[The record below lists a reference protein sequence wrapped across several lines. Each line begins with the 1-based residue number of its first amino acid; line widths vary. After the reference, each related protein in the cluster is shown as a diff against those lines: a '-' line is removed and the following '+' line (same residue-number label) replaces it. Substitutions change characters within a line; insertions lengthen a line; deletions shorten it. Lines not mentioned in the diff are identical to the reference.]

1 MFMFSTAGTPGL
13 PAVLKMVKSMAV
25 LRSDIEKALD
35 ELISNEEGMRF
46 QGLAV
51 VVAKQRWPDL
61 IASERKKDLGADAV
75 GGGKAL
81 ACSLTGTLKK
91 IKDDATSIKAH
102 FSGVE
107 KLIFATPRKVTNAA
121 LDPWKE
127 EIQKEFGFELM
138 VISREEIITALM
150 EPKNAPLC
158 RTHLHL
164 PVESEPS
171 VEELAGKVREA
182 TQPVI
187 KAWSARVGAK
197 PLIDL
202 RAVKLDSS
210 GAEAN
215 EVFQL
220 GGIRE
225 ALEKSGRIV
234 LEAPAGRG
242 KTTTLVQ
249 LAGQLNSAGS
259 VVFLID
265 LPIWIQSGKDVLSFV
280 AGIPAF
286 QALGLGAER
295 LAQLQ
300 KTEHSFLLNGWNE
313 IAESDSSRAALAL
326 RELDQNF
333 PTAGIVVATRTHHI
347 VPPLPGALRLR
358 LLLLNRSERAQY
370 LEHRLGREKANELR
384 TQIDNDAVV
393 DELTRTPL
401 ILSEVTAIFEQGAP
415 IPKTKMGVLAAA
427 IQLHEQAKEHSTALA
442 IAPLDERAGD
452 YLAALAE
459 AMTGQGAVTV
469 QEDSARAIVS
479 SVGVKFVNSGQ
490 IAQIREPAAVLA
502 ALCGHHLLVRG
513 EYPTLSFR
521 FTHQQFQEFYVAT
534 LLKKR
539 LMALAEK
546 EDAKGV
552 LEFTKQYVNE
562 PAWEEPLRMIAE
574 EVGIGGEASLGFE
587 SVLKMGALL
596 VRMALKC
603 DPVYAAELAYFCGPL
618 VWKQVGGEVSNY
630 LRSMYVTTDHNYK
643 ERALVGMVASGSP
656 DFDDILF
663 PLLTGADQQKR
674 LGTYRLW
681 HDFHLSSLGS
691 NWQQALKGWDE
702 EIRAEFVR
710 DLLHF
715 GKAVRELAP
724 FALSDSSMKVRVAAV
739 TALSWIS
746 SREDRAQLL
755 GKLDDDTFKMA
766 VLELPMETIPPASR
780 GRALAVYRNLYG
792 ETSDPV
798 GRLRILLQ
806 RAELGDS
813 VIQEMKDELTKCAPD
828 RVKELG
834 DFLLKPLL
842 DIVRRAEPEW
852 VSHWVAARI
861 VEGAL
866 WSEHWIGLVT
876 TIPDELKERLLHRL
890 ETEDLQHSHQ
900 SSGESVLAACCD
912 TAMVQRVFT
921 KICDRERVMLN
932 APDER
937 HELEYTIKRQL
948 EELFRLFPVNAAVA
962 GLLGRFSTNP
972 ENLELM
978 VVADLFSRV
987 ARENSDLR
995 SELEADLLESLR
1007 SYLVKGVPAMLQQED
1022 FNGGRK
1028 ADLSSALA
1036 RVGRPEDMPLLVE
1049 LIRADIERVRIGR
1062 AAKMRGER
1070 SRLANGGTTS
1080 YAAWHVGAIT
1090 QLDPDG
1096 AGKVLLDLLQE
1107 PEYEIASASA
1117 LVHLAGTGK
1126 IEAVY
1131 GVGFGFGFGN
1141 KLDYKQMWETRAH
1154 GFSGQFIEERRKR
1167 FAVALRNR
1175 IASLLKDAERAGQAT
1190 LNLYNL
1196 RGLANAL
1203 AVIDA
1208 LDSAELVLQVLAM
1221 PGRFLGYSA
1230 VQGLTTLLSG
1240 GVVLPTGETL
1250 KIFDA
1255 LQDEIRQSHS
1265 NDQELGLLVRAL
1277 CVLPFVDEPSKGIQK
1292 IRETVTASKLRE
1304 RHAYQLRDVATA
1316 LGQSRCDDAVTLL
1329 RELASDQLNA
1339 QSLGEA
1345 WINALAAL
1353 DNEEARKLLLSFVDP
1368 EISGLPF
1375 EVVFHRED
1383 VLTARLADLAR
1394 RVRGIEQRIL
1404 ALCSMKLPPAKR
1416 ALLAKL
1422 VSFLGTI
1429 EAAVAGLN
1437 LIDDNASPPVLRDTW
1452 KQIEA
1457 AFVEHKPHEERA
1469 NTYTLLP
1476 RSSNEVRVRLSAM
1489 ANDDKDRMKSARAL
1503 LGQIEVW
1510 RLEYGRPNG
1519 EPRSLE
1525 IESASAWPTVPV
1537 DKLQP
1542 DAVHT

>member
-1 MFMFSTAGTPGL
+1 MFSTAGTPGL

-35 ELISNEEGMRF
+35 EMISNEEGMRF

-51 VVAKQRWPDL
+51 ALAKQLWPDL

-81 ACSLTGTLKK
+81 ACSLTATLKK
-91 IKDDATSIKAH
+91 IKEDATGIKAH

-107 KLIFATPRKVTNAA
+107 KLIFATPKKVTNAA
-121 LDPWKE
+121 MEPWKE
-127 EIQKEFGFELM
+127 EIRKEFGFELM
-138 VISREEIITALM
+138 VMSREEIITALM

-164 PVESEPS
+164 LAKSEPS
-171 VEELAGKVREA
+171 VEELAGKAREA
-182 TQPVI
+182 TEPVI
-187 KAWSARVGAK
+187 QAWSARVAAK

-220 GGIRE
+220 GDIRE
-225 ALEKSGRIV
+225 TLEKSGRIV

-249 LAGQLNSAGS
+249 LAGQLDSAGS

-286 QALGLGAER
+286 QALGLGAAR
-295 LAQLQ
+295 LAQLR

-358 LLLLNRSERAQY
+358 LLLLNRSERARY
-370 LEHRLGREKANELR
+370 LEQRLGKEKANELR
-384 TQIDNDAVV
+384 TQIDNDPVL

-415 IPKTKMGVLAAA
+415 IPHTKMGVLAAA

-442 IAPLDERAGD
+442 VAPLDERAGD
-452 YLAALAE
+452 YLSALAE
-459 AMTGQGAVTV
+459 NMTGRGAVTV
-469 QEDSARAIVS
+469 NEETARKIVS
-479 SVGVKFVNSGQ
+479 VVGTRLRDSGQ

-502 ALCGHHLLVRG
+502 GLCGHHLLERG
-513 EYPTLSFR
+513 EYPARSFR

-539 LMALAEK
+539 LRALAEK
-546 EDAKGV
+546 EDAKV
-552 LEFTKQYVNE
+552 ALEFTKQYVNE

-574 EVGIGGEASLGFE
+574 EVGIDGATSPDTETA
-587 SVLKMGALL
+587 LKIGALL

-603 DPVYAAELAYFCGPL
+603 DPVYASELAYFCGPL
-618 VWKQVGGEVSNY
+618 VWKQVGGEVGND
-630 LRSMYVTTDHNYK
+630 LRSMYASTDHNHE
-643 ERALVGMVASGSP
+643 ERALVAIVASGSS
-656 DFDDILF
+656 DFSDILL
-663 PLLTGADQQKR
+663 PLLTNADQQKR

-691 NWQQALKGWDE
+691 NWQQTFQGWKE
-702 EIRAEFVR
+702 EIREEFVW
-710 DLLHF
+710 DLLHL
-715 GKAVRELAP
+715 GKAVRELVP
-724 FALSDSSMKVRVAAV
+724 FALSDSSMRVRVAAV
-739 TALSWIS
+739 KALSWIS

-755 GKLDDDTFKMA
+755 GKLDDDTFKTA
-766 VLELPMETIPPASR
+766 ILELPVESIPAASR
-780 GRALAVYRNLYG
+780 SRALAVYRKLYD
-792 ETSDPV
+792 EASDSV

-813 VIQEMKDELTKCAPD
+813 VIHEMKDELTKCAPD

-842 DIVRRAEPEW
+842 DIVRRTEAEW

-866 WSEHWIGLVT
+866 WSDHWISLVT

-890 ETEDLQHSHQ
+890 ETEDIQHSRQ
-900 SSGESVLAACCD
+900 SSGKSVLAACCD
-912 TAMVQRVFT
+912 AAMVQRVFR
-921 KICDRERVMLN
+921 KICDLERIMLS
-932 APDER
+932 APDQR

-948 EELFRLFPVNAAVA
+948 EELFRLFPVDVSVA
-962 GLLGRFSTNP
+962 GLSGSLS
-972 ENLELM
+972 ENLENLPLT
-978 VVADLFSRV
+978 VLADLFSRV
-987 ARENSDLR
+987 GRAPSDLR
-995 SELEADLLESLR
+995 SELEPDLRESLR
-1007 SYLVKGVPAMLQQED
+1007 SYLVKGVPIMLGQED
-1022 FNGGRK
+1022 FNGERK
-1028 ADLSSALA
+1028 AHLASALA

-1049 LIRADIERVRIGR
+1049 LICADIERVRIGR

-1070 SRLANGGTTS
+1070 SRLANGGTMS
-1080 YAAWHVGAIT
+1080 YAAWHVGAVT

-1107 PEYEIASASA
+1107 PEYELASASA

-1141 KLDYKQMWETRAH
+1141 NLNYKQMWEARAH
-1154 GFSGQFIEERRKR
+1154 GFSGRFIEERRKH
-1167 FAVALRNR
+1167 FAVALRSR
-1175 IASLLKDAERAGQAT
+1175 IASLLKDAEGTGQAT
-1190 LNLYNL
+1190 RNLYNL

-1208 LDSAELVLQVLAM
+1208 RDSAELVLQVLAM
-1221 PGRFLGYSA
+1221 PGRFLGHSA
-1230 VQGLTTLLSG
+1230 VQGLETLLSG
-1240 GVVLPTGETL
+1240 GVVLPTRETL

-1265 NDQELGLLVRAL
+1265 NDQEFGLHVRAL
-1277 CVLPFVDEPSKGIQK
+1277 CLLPFIDEPSKGIER
-1292 IRETVTASKLRE
+1292 IRQTIAAFSPYQ
-1304 RHAYQLRDVATA
+1304 RHAHQLQDLAIA
-1316 LGQSRCDDAVTLL
+1316 LGQSGCADAVPLL
-1329 RELASDQLNA
+1329 RELASDQINA
-1339 QSLGEA
+1339 QSLGES

-1353 DNEEARKLLLSFVDP
+1353 DTEKARNLLLSFVDP

-1375 EVVFHRED
+1375 EVAFHRED
-1383 VLTARLADLAR
+1383 VLVARLAELAQ
-1394 RVRGIEQRIL
+1394 RVREIEQRIL
-1404 ALCSMKLPPAKR
+1404 GLCSMNLPPAKR

-1422 VSFLGTI
+1422 VSWLGTS
-1429 EAAVAGLN
+1429 EAALAGLN

-1457 AFVEHKPHEERA
+1457 TFVEHKPHEERA

-1476 RSSNEVRVRLSAM
+1476 RSFNEVRGRLFEM
-1489 ANDDKDRMKSARAL
+1489 AKNDKDRMKSARNL

-1519 EPRSLE
+1519 EPRNLE
-1525 IESASAWPTVPV
+1525 VESASAWPTVSA